1 MSTTTKTTDLAPSMV
16 KLMKSMQE
24 TGLHAPSISGIDW
37 MEAMVE
43 MGNEMLSF
51 TAARIKEDV
60 ETQQKLMKAKEV
72 TDVQKIQTAFFQ
84 KAMDDYAA
92 EYAKLLEFGKTVIE
106 KPQAHTV
113 PV

>member
-1 MSTTTKTTDLAPSMV
+1 MSTTEKTTDLAPSMV

-24 TGLHAPSISGIDW
+24 TGFHAPSISGTDW
-37 MEAMVE
+37 MDAMVE
-43 MGNEMLSF
+43 MGNEIVSF

-60 ETQQKLMKAKEV
+60 DTQQKLLQAKEI

-84 KAMDDYAA
+84 KAMDDYAT
-92 EYAKLLEFGKTVIE
+92 EYAKLLEIGKTVLE

>member
-1 MSTTTKTTDLAPSMV
+1 MSTTEKPTDLAPSMV
-16 KLMKSMQE
+16 KLMKSMQGN
-24 TGLHAPSISGIDW
+24 GLHAPSISGADW
-37 MEAMVE
+37 MEAMIE
-43 MGNEMLSF
+43 MGNEMLNF
-51 TAARIKEDV
+51 TADRIKEDV
-60 ETQQKLMKAKEV
+60 DTQQKLLKAKEI

-92 EYAKLLEFGKTVIE
+92 EYARLLDIGKSLMD